1 MMTPA
6 IFVEGL
12 GKRYNRYHAEKPIT
26 IMEAA
31 LAGLRRLKP
40 VESFWALRDVSFTV
54 APGEMIGA
62 IGKNGAGKSTL
73 LQLIG
78 GVGCADEGRIQVNGR
93 IGALLDLGSGFSP
106 DLTGREN
113 AYIMAVVAGLN
124 RREVSRRFDSIV
136 NFAELEDFIDN
147 PLRTYSTGMQMR
159 LAFAVAIHTDPDV
172 LLVDEFLSVGDLA
185 FQAKCLQQI
194 QQLKAEGCAIVW
206 VSHDVDRVA
215 QLCDRA
221 LWLRNGQVVAYGE
234 PRIIAGQ
241 YSSEMRSQTRKLT
254 PKRPP
259 ELSSSGRELNVN
271 ENRFGSL
278 EVEIKRV
285 SLFPEATIRSSDPL
299 QVEIEYFASQ
309 AIAHPVFS
317 VTISREDNQIC
328 VDTNTSNTP
337 LPLSQIEGKGCIQIE
352 FDRLDLNEGE
362 YFVDV
367 GVYEQNWSHAY
378 DYHWHVYPLI
388 VQTKTPGKGLL
399 NPPHHWHI

>member
-1 MMTPA
+1 MTPA
-6 IFVEGL
+6 ILVEGL
-12 GKRYNRYHAEKPIT
+12 GKRYNRYHAEKPVT

-31 LAGLRRLKP
+31 LAGLRRMKP
-40 VESFWALRDVSFTV
+40 VENFWALRDVSFTV
-54 APGEMIGA
+54 EPGEMIGA

-78 GVGCADEGRIQVNGR
+78 GVGCPDEGNIQVNGR
-93 IGALLDLGSGFSP
+93 IGALLDLGAGFSP

-113 AYIMAVVAGLN
+113 AYVMAVVAGLN
-124 RREVSRRFDSIV
+124 RKEVSRRFDSIV
-136 NFAELEDFIDN
+136 DFAELEDFIDN

-159 LAFAVAIHTDPDV
+159 LAFAVAIHTDPDI

-206 VSHDVDRVA
+206 VSHNVDQVA

-221 LWLRNGQVVAYGE
+221 LWLRNGQAVAYGE
-234 PRIIAGQ
+234 PEIIAGQ

-259 ELSSSGRELNVN
+259 ELSSSGRELHVN
-271 ENRFGSL
+271 ENRFGSF

-285 SLFPEATIRSSDPL
+285 SLIPETAIHSSDSL
-299 QVEIEYFASQ
+299 QVEIEYFAPD
-309 AIAHPVFS
+309 AIAHPIFS
-317 VTISREDNQIC
+317 VTISRENNQVC

-337 LPLSQIEGKGCIQIE
+337 LPVTQIEGKGCIQIE
-352 FDRLDLNEGE
+352 FDRLDLNQGE

-367 GVYEQNWSHAY
+367 GIYEQNWSHAY

-388 VQTKTPGKGLL
+388 VEAKTSGKGVL
-399 NPPHHWHI
+399 NPPHRWNI

>member
-1 MMTPA
+1 MTPA
-6 IFVEGL
+6 ILVEGL
-12 GKRYNRYHAEKPIT
+12 GKRYNHYHAEKPVT

-31 LAGLRRLKP
+31 LAGLRRMKP

-54 APGEMIGA
+54 EPGEMIGA

-78 GVGCADEGRIQVNGR
+78 GVGCPDEGRIQVNGR

-113 AYIMAVVAGLN
+113 AYVMAVVAGLN
-124 RREVSRRFDSIV
+124 RREVTRRFDSIV
-136 NFAELEDFIDN
+136 DFAELEDFIDN

-159 LAFAVAIHTDPDV
+159 LAFAVAIHTNPDV

-206 VSHDVDRVA
+206 VSHNVEQVA

-221 LWLRNGQVVAYGE
+221 LWLRNGQIVAYGE
-234 PRIIAGQ
+234 PEIIAGQ

-259 ELSSSGRELNVN
+259 ELSSSGRELHVN

-285 SLFPEATIRSSDPL
+285 SLIPATPIHSSDSL
-299 QVEIEYFASQ
+299 QVEIEYFAPD
-309 AIAHPVFS
+309 AIARPVFS

-328 VDTNTSNTP
+328 VDTNTGNTP
-337 LPLSQIEGKGCIQIE
+337 LPIAQIEGKGCIKIE
-352 FDRLDLNEGE
+352 FDRLDLSEGE

-367 GVYEQNWSHAY
+367 GIYEQNWSHAY

-388 VQTKTPGKGLL
+388 VEAKTNGKGVL
-399 NPPHHWHI
+399 NPPHRWHI